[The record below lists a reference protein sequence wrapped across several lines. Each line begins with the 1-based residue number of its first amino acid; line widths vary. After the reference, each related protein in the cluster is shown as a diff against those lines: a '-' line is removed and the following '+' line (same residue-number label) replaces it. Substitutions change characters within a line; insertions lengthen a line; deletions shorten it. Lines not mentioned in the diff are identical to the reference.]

1 LTQEYGRYPLTLLYL
16 AVAHY
21 QKGNYREATKII
33 QELEMLYEKDRQGNE
48 AYFLAIYFSYS
59 LHDIDK
65 SLMWL
70 NRAVEGRA
78 PALINVS
85 IPIYFTFLQKEPRF
99 QEVLKKVG
107 LK

>member
-1 LTQEYGRYPLTLLYL
+1 MTLLYL
-16 AVAHY
+16 AIAHY
-21 QKGNYREATKII
+21 QKGNYREAIKII
-33 QELEMLYEKDRQGNE
+33 QGLETLYEKDRQGNE
-48 AYFLAIYFSYS
+48 AYFLAIYFSYA
-59 LHDIDK
+59 LHDVDK

-78 PALINVS
+78 PALINVNA
-85 IPIYFTFLQKEPRF
+85 PLFFTFVQKDPRF